1 MCPNKNVDV
10 VHYTEDNMCD
20 DDLDSAMIVEVNGG
34 PAESCGGFG
43 TLKYLPVPK
52 SIEDSQVE
60 LSLSCSDQDGNECV
74 VAQDQQQC
82 DSIAPNLP

>member
-10 VHYTEDNMCD
+10 VHYTEQNMCD

-43 TLKYLPVPK
+43 TLNYLPVPK
-52 SIEDSQVE
+52 SIEESQVE
-60 LSLSCSDQDGNECV
+60 LSLSCSDRYGNECV
-74 VAQDQQQC
+74 VAQDQQEC